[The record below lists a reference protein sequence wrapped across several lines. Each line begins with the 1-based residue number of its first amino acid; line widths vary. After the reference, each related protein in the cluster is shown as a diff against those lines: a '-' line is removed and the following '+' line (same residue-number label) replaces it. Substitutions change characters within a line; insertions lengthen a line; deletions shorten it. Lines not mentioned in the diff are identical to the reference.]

1 QTALKLTAP
10 GVPDIYQGSEAL
22 NFSLVDP
29 DNRREPDF
37 IALDSMLAPQANLTA
52 TSQDWISGRL
62 KQHLIARVLH
72 LRQQNPALFRH
83 GDYLPLH
90 AEGEFDSNVIAYAR
104 THGDDAIIVIAP
116 RLMFT
121 ALYESASLPARAGW
135 HDTQIM
141 LPPTLA
147 QRRWRNVLTGETVTL
162 ADRMNLET
170 ADGCSSVILI
180 TD

>member
-1 QTALKLTAP
+1 
-10 GVPDIYQGSEAL
+10 
-22 NFSLVDP
+22 
-29 DNRREPDF
+29 
-37 IALDSMLAPQANLTA
+37 
-52 TSQDWISGRL
+52 
-62 KQHLIARVLH
+62 
-72 LRQQNPALFRH
+72 QQNPALFRH

-90 AEGEFDSNVIAYAR
+90 TEGEFDSNVIAYAR

-141 LPPTLA
+141 LPPTLT

-162 ADRMNLET
+162 ADRINLET

>member
-1 QTALKLTAP
+1 M
-10 GVPDIYQGSEAL
+10 
-22 NFSLVDP
+22 DP
-29 DNRREPDF
+29 DNRREPDY
-37 IALDSMLAPQANLTA
+37 IALDSMLAPQANLAA

-135 HDTQIM
+135 RDTQIM